1 MPTAAIEPT
10 NGVPARTKLSKMARK
25 RLERFVTLFP
35 KVLVSDAPET
45 IHDLRVASRRLQ
57 QALRLLLPSSKFSGA
72 RKLMRIPRKVRR
84 AFGACRNLDASLGLV
99 DKKLA
104 AAATAS
110 LRQSWDTVRLWLEQK
125 RWMELERARRQL
137 KHHDLIDFIV
147 RVQARLEGIDLEPDS
162 IGKFEEKA
170 RDAFAAWKDALESA
184 KAEPQVKQ
192 IHTFRIAGKRLRYRA
207 ESLAELGDTS
217 VKRLVQGLKALQD
230 DLGDWHDR
238 CVLRQHVAE
247 FIGRPGFL
255 AEEPGMCRGLLL
267 EMERDKQRDH
277 AALNDVITKAEQ
289 LAERETALNLSEQS
303 EEQIIKNQ

>member
-1 MPTAAIEPT
+1 MSTAAIEPT

-35 KVLVSDAPET
+35 KVLVSDSPET

-72 RKLMRIPRKVRR
+72 RRLMRTPRKVRR
-84 AFGACRNLDASLGLV
+84 AFGACRNLDATLGLV

-104 AAATAS
+104 AAATGS

-125 RWMELERARRQL
+125 RWTELERARREL
-137 KHHDLIDFIV
+137 IRHDLIDFIV
-147 RVQARLEGIDLEPDS
+147 RVQTRLESIDLEPKN
-162 IGKFEEKA
+162 IGTLGEKA
-170 RDAFAAWKDALESA
+170 RDAFAAWKNALESA
-184 KAEPQVKQ
+184 KADPQVKQ
-192 IHTFRIAGKRLRYRA
+192 IHAFRVAGKRLRYRA

-238 CVLRQHVAE
+238 CVLRRQVAE

-255 AEEPGMCRGLLL
+255 ADEPGMCRGLLL

-277 AALNDVITKAEQ
+277 ATLNDVLLRAEK
-289 LAERETALNLSEQS
+289 LAEGGMNLNLSEAPGEVADKGQ
-303 EEQIIKNQ
+303 

>member
-1 MPTAAIEPT
+1 MSTATIEPT
-10 NGVPARTKLSKMARK
+10 NGITARTKLSKMARK

-57 QALRLLLPSSKFSGA
+57 QALRLVLPSSKSSGV

-84 AFGACRNLDASLGLV
+84 AFGACRNLDASLALV

-110 LRQSWDTVRLWLEQK
+110 LRQSWDNVRLWLEQK
-125 RWMELERARRQL
+125 RWTELERARRQL
-137 KHHDLIDFIV
+137 KHHDLIDFIA
-147 RVQARLEGIDLEPDS
+147 RVQARLEGIDLEPER
-162 IGKFEEKA
+162 IGKFEERA
-170 RDAFAAWKDALESA
+170 RDAFAAWKETLAFA
-184 KAEPQVKQ
+184 KTNPEVKQ
-192 IHTFRIAGKRLRYRA
+192 IHTFRIAGKRLRYRT

-217 VKRLVQGLKALQD
+217 VKRLVQGLKGLQD
-230 DLGDWHDR
+230 DLGEWHDR

-277 AALNDVITKAEQ
+277 AALNDVITKAER
-289 LAERETALNLSEQS
+289 LAESGPELNSSEQS
-303 EEQIIKNQ
+303 EEKAIKIQ

>member
-1 MPTAAIEPT
+1 MPTAAIEST
-10 NGVPARTKLSKMARK
+10 NGVPAQTKLSKMARK

-35 KVLVSDAPET
+35 KVLVNDSPET

-57 QALRLLLPSSKFSGA
+57 QALRLLLPSSKVSGA
-72 RKLMRIPRKVRR
+72 RKLMRTPRKVRR
-84 AFGACRNLDASLGLV
+84 VFGACRNLDASLGLV

-125 RWMELERARRQL
+125 RWTELERARREL
-137 KHHDLIDFIV
+137 IRHDLIDFII
-147 RVQARLEGIDLEPDS
+147 RVQARLESIDLEPKN
-162 IGKFEEKA
+162 IGKLEEKA
-170 RDAFAAWKDALESA
+170 RDALAAWKNALESA
-184 KAEPQVKQ
+184 KADPQVKQ
-192 IHTFRIAGKRLRYRA
+192 IHAFRIAGKRLRYRA

-277 AALNDVITKAEQ
+277 AALNDVITKAER
-289 LAERETALNLSEQS
+289 LAESGPELNSSEQS
-303 EEQIIKNQ
+303 EEKAIKIQ